1 LSEIVGKDIGGKLH
15 TGRSRNDQTATD
27 ARLWLVSNALVS
39 RLGLRLTWQMKE
51 AKVIQ
56 AYLKELIAAMV
67 ERADSEIDALMP
79 GYTHL
84 QVREPMMYWG

>member
-1 LSEIVGKDIGGKLH
+1 
-15 TGRSRNDQTATD
+15 
-27 ARLWLVSNALVS
+27 
-39 RLGLRLTWQMKE
+39 MKE

-56 AYLKELIAAMV
+56 TYLKDLIAAMV

-84 QVREPMMYWG
+84 QVRIHQWTEADSSEPSQSDGHIGF